1 MLSIFED
8 IFYPRSS
15 MDSFAHLQPPL
26 TALTWARI
34 ASPVFAEEE
43 ALLQAV
49 SAASHQKL
57 FKLGRTAAHKA
68 LESLGQQKQPILR
81 GPRREP
87 LWPAGVVGSI
97 SHTENIAYCF
107 AALDKDFRSVGVD
120 IEQVSRNP
128 GLALQ
133 KIATPSEL
141 SLLSQAGLPGLP
153 LFSAK
158 EALYKCLYPVAQVFF
173 GYSGAKLTA
182 VTPGNS
188 LWTLRLEL
196 SEDLGATFKQG
207 QAFNVVLGNDS
218 HIWLALTVL

>member
-1 MLSIFED
+1 
-8 IFYPRSS
+8 

-68 LESLGQQKQPILR
+68 LESLGQLKQPILR

-87 LWPAGVVGSI
+87 LWPTGVVGSI
-97 SHTENIAYCF
+97 SHTENIACCF
-107 AALDKDFRSVGVD
+107 AALSKNFRSVGVD
-120 IEQVSRNP
+120 IEQTSRNP

-133 KIATPSEL
+133 KIATTDEL
-141 SLLSQAGLPGLP
+141 ALLSQVGLPGLP

-158 EALYKCLYPVAQVFF
+158 EALYKCLYPLSQEFF
-173 GYSGAKLTA
+173 GYSAARLAA
-182 VTPGNS
+182 VTPGAS
-188 LWTLRLEL
+188 SWTLNLEL
-196 SEDLGATFKQG
+196 TQDLGTTFKQG

-218 HIWLALTVL
+218 NIWLALTVL